1 MRALERGEI
10 LDAKL
15 LIKQAKRG
23 DKEALLKLI
32 MDKKDEYYKL
42 AYVYLKNRE
51 DSLDA
56 LQDMII
62 ILYENIHKLKK
73 EEAFYSWSKTILV
86 NCCKKILKVSNK
98 TIPFEKIEYKIK
110 DLSPSV
116 EDIFEQNNESLL
128 MKGIALLPSNYSS
141 VIFYKY
147 SHGYN
152 NKEIGQILNISEE
165 NVRQRI
171 FRGKKKLLEIIEEME
186 MKSYE

>member
-1 MRALERGEI
+1 MSMIENNTHKLKFENLYRDYRQLIFYKANEI
-10 LDAKL
+10 LQDKHLAEDAVH
-15 LIKQAKRG
+15 QAFIRIIQNL
-23 DKEALLKLI
+23 DKI
-32 MDKKDEYYKL
+32 DENNCHKTKGFI
-42 AYVYLKNRE
+42 V
-51 DSLDA
+51 
-56 LQDMII
+56 II
-62 ILYENIHKLKK
+62 TENIAIDMYRKLKK
-73 EEAFYSWSKTILV
+73 E
-86 NCCKKILKVSNK
+86 K

-141 VIFYKY
+141 VIFLKY